1 MNEHLGIFLNNTTS
15 ILKKSV
21 NLNNFIKLSNDFA
34 KFIIIDVNNEFSQ
47 LLKND
52 IDEYI
57 NIGNNKAN
65 NKVNTNNVI
74 VQYLLDNELYDPSD
88 FDIKKI
94 KMIINKPELLKC
106 ANYSTF
112 IHDKYIYTDSIKN
125 YLTYISSH
133 SLDFSSFV
141 DSFNNK
147 YEYKYETFIF
157 TIKNINENINKMDNI
172 LNYIDNSSHFNINK
186 IHENF
191 SITMPYLKVAYLY
204 KNSDRF
210 DGNFFFNDIYE
221 ILFIQGKLPIVS
233 IDKLLFLKNNY
244 KYIYGFFTH
253 IPDNFDINIY
263 RESVP
268 ELINSTDNAIEQNFI
283 NQGQFLFKRYSK
295 YKNYINYILPDY
307 LRNVLLNIELLYF
320 FDVPDNFNIYKYK
333 EKNGDLNNLNES
345 DLVLHWINYGCNE
358 NRIYF

>member
-21 NLNNFIKLSNDFA
+21 NLNNFIKLSNDFD

-47 LLKND
+47 LLEKEIKD
-52 IDEYI
+52 YI
-57 NIGNNKAN
+57 NTNKLKEN
-65 NKVNTNNVI
+65 I
-74 VQYLLDNELYDPSD
+74 IIEHILDNELHDPCD

-94 KMIINKPELLKC
+94 QIIMNRTELLKF

-125 YLTYISSH
+125 YLMYISRH

-141 DSFNNK
+141 DSFNNNYK
-147 YEYKYETFIF
+147 YKYETFIF
-157 TIKNINENINKMDNI
+157 TIKNIYKNFNKMNDI
-172 LNYIDNSSHFNINK
+172 INYIVNGSYFNLNK
-186 IHENF
+186 INQNF
-191 SITMPYLKVAYLY
+191 ELSMPYLKVAYLY
-204 KNSDRF
+204 KNSSTF

-221 ILFIQGKLPIVS
+221 TLFIQGKIPIIS
-233 IDKLLFLKNNY
+233 IDKLIFLKNNY

-253 IPDNFDINIY
+253 IPDNFDISIY
-263 RESVP
+263 RENVP
-268 ELINSTDNAIEQNFI
+268 ELINSTDYTVEQNFL
-283 NQGQFLFKRYSK
+283 NQGQFLYKKYSK

-307 LRNVLLNIELLYF
+307 IRDILSNIELLYF

-333 EKNGDLNNLNES
+333 EKNGDLNHLNEN